1 MEFVDKLTVYHQMI
15 ELWTRKLQWEN
26 VCMSALACKHLEEQ
40 KMSLSIF
47 SGLISEYLQ
56 FAYTIFVITFQK
68 QRPIAIHS
76 WAIHSLPYLP
86 TIQGSLDYPGI

>member
-1 MEFVDKLTVYHQMI
+1 
-15 ELWTRKLQWEN
+15 
-26 VCMSALACKHLEEQ
+26 
-40 KMSLSIF
+40 MSLSIF